1 MNKITFPRKDFE
13 GNWWSQKDIEK
24 WFCNSVLT
32 KLSKKLSS
40 IKTTN
45 IIEKKTLRIIT
56 NHLYLVLIA
65 PPQRLELWTEIFD
78 KYRANISDTFI
89 KNIRKAFNY
98 DNFRKNILVDLA
110 KILNVKSCPYC
121 NMHYTLYAEEIT
133 KKSIKVERL
142 AKFQYDHFFDKCKY
156 PMLSMSLYN
165 LIPSCST
172 CNHGKSTTKLT
183 LSFNPYY
190 SDISKQFKFELNNPI
205 NLYIGAKANDLIDVN
220 FIATDSNKQSDLDDF
235 INTFHLKALYQRH
248 GDIAQEAFDKVY
260 QSPYYSNPDNFRWLS
275 NTNPDYIKRLW
286 LGTYTNENEIEK
298 RPMTKFIQD
307 LNEQAQMLKLSE
319 KD

>member
-1 MNKITFPRKDFE
+1 MNKIDFPRIGVDGKYYT
-13 GNWWSQKDIEK
+13 QQDIEN
-24 WFCNSVLT
+24 WFLDNVLKT
-32 KLSKKLSS
+32 LLQRLI
-40 IKTTN
+40 IKVKPTS
-45 IIEKKTLRIIT
+45 IIEDRVLRIIT
-56 NHLYLVLIA
+56 NHLKLILTA

-190 SDISKQFKFELNNPI
+190 SDICKQFKFELHNPI
-205 NLYIGAKANDLIDVN
+205 NLFCGGKTPDLINVDL
-220 FIATDSNKQSDLDDF
+220 ISKSNNQPELDEF
-235 INTFHLKALYQRH
+235 VKTFHLKALYQRH
-248 GDIAQEAFDKVY
+248 GDIAQEIFDKAY
-260 QSPYYSNPDNFRWLS
+260 ELPYYSNFYNFKWLS
-275 NTNPDYIKRLW
+275 NTSPDYIKRLW
-286 LGTYTNENEIEK
+286 IGTYPNENEIEK

-307 LNEQAQMLKLSE
+307 IMEQAQMIK
-319 KD
+319 KI